1 MPVYISFIQSHQLY
15 LDSYPENVGNCRK
28 SKKFNKNYGYVA
40 LQNKQRGDTI
50 FINWISLFTM
60 RCPLFKKIKTKQN
73 AIHWVLDIQTFGYS
87 HRLFVFLKCNL
98 VSFTNPNTV
107 LKINNDTLYPPTYLS
122 SPNWYKLNFL
132 KWLFDSFMCGT
143 VICIWYLHRNI

>member
-1 MPVYISFIQSHQLY
+1 MWEIVENQRNSIKIMDMLLCKINREEIQYLLTESHFLPWDA
-15 LDSYPENVGNCRK
+15 LCL
-28 SKKFNKNYGYVA
+28 KKLKLNK
-40 LQNKQRGDTI
+40 
-50 FINWISLFTM
+50 
-60 RCPLFKKIKTKQN
+60 N

-98 VSFTNPNTV
+98 VSFTSPNTV
-107 LKINNDTLYPPTYLS
+107 LKINNDTFYPPTYLS

-132 KWLFDSFMCGT
+132 KWLFDSFMYGT